1 MSHKRQ
7 DASQVSPELD
17 EMVCDLIGY
26 MLDELADGGDP
37 GVLTCVEDADGVRVE
52 ASFTD
57 DGEEACFEAAKA
69 RIAQSAQGMAK
80 EGLGPIARYAIGYVG
95 GVQLEDGFA
104 DAVLVSFYEQ
114 GLTDEAGVPTGY
126 SAYVLFEGAGE
137 GDRFA
142 WADPA
147 PAGAEEP
154 LI

>member
-7 DASQVSPELD
+7 DASQVSPDLD

-26 MLDELADGGDP
+26 MLFELAD
-37 GVLTCVEDADGVRVE
+37 
-52 ASFTD
+52 
-57 DGEEACFEAAKA
+57 
-69 RIAQSAQGMAK
+69 
-80 EGLGPIARYAIGYVG
+80 
-95 GVQLEDGFA
+95 
-104 DAVLVSFYEQ
+104 
-114 GLTDEAGVPTGY
+114 
-126 SAYVLFEGAGE
+126 E